1 MDLIKLS
8 IRVRIILKYPHRWIN
23 IILMEVLE
31 LQVRLSLIR
40 VHPNK
45 IRQVNINLF
54 VIENTLGI
62 DMKMNINS

>member
-1 MDLIKLS
+1 
-8 IRVRIILKYPHRWIN
+8 
-23 IILMEVLE
+23 MEVLE

-45 IRQVNINLF
+45 IRQVNFNLF
-54 VIENTLGI
+54 VIENSLGI